1 MLHWN
6 SGRVA
11 PVDSGGG
18 GMIFMHLVVL
28 AVVQGVTEFLPISSS
43 GHLIL
48 VPALTDWPDQGR
60 MIDVSVHVGSLAA
73 VMVYC
78 WRPLGRMALGL
89 VAALRGR
96 GSAGLRLLLQTVL
109 ATLPVV
115 AAGFV
120 VARFGGDLLRGVE
133 VVAWATLGFGILL
146 WLVDRSAMTVRQID
160 HIGYRGALFIGL
172 AQVLA
177 LIPGTSRAGITMTA
191 GRILGMERAAAAEFS
206 LLMAIPAILGAGALE
221 GYDLARA
228 GNWALTADALIA
240 AGLAFVSAL
249 VAVVVMM
256 AWLRRASFMPFAV
269 YRLLLGGGLLV
280 WIYWP

>member
-1 MLHWN
+1 
-6 SGRVA
+6 
-11 PVDSGGG
+11 
-18 GMIFMHLVVL
+18 MIFMHLVVL

-60 MIDVSVHVGSLAA
+60 MIDVAVHVGSLAA

-89 VAALRGR
+89 VTALRGR

-160 HIGYRGALFIGL
+160 HIGYGGALFIGL